1 MLLMVIT
8 LPTSL
13 IVLLPLQA
21 GIAEDVLDG
30 DALTLALVACG
41 AFQAWLLWLLLR
53 GPRTLARRREAPS
66 RRSGRGCNRHRGRS
80 RSRRSRLSCSWLAD
94 QSRAEH
100 RGGQPAR
107 LSAQGGRRARL
118 PPWHRLRTGRA
129 EHDR

>member
-1 MLLMVIT
+1 MTRILRRRHGRRAALVAGSYLAVVVLSAGYAEYVSLTSGTPIGAGVLLMVIT

-53 GPRTLARRREAPS
+53 GRRVR
-66 RRSGRGCNRHRGRS
+66 
-80 RSRRSRLSCSWLAD
+80 
-94 QSRAEH
+94 
-100 RGGQPAR
+100 
-107 LSAQGGRRARL
+107 
-118 PPWHRLRTGRA
+118 
-129 EHDR
+129 